1 MADKK
6 ANSLNENSSI
16 EDIREYVNYIM
27 QKKEISPTDNTKAEE
42 FNDRY
47 STEIEEFDKLKTKVL
62 KYIVYK
68 KRTEKEVRT
77 KFSSSDVNQDM
88 LEDVIEDLKANNY
101 INDNNY
107 IERAMNEFIAINT
120 LSLKEIKNKLYAKG
134 ISNDII
140 EKYFS
145 DNEETLGEY
154 EQKCARKIA
163 IKKQSQMDI
172 QDIEAFLYRK
182 GYSRESIK
190 QAFEE

>member
-1 MADKK
+1 MKNVEDFLQIKSYK
-6 ANSLNENSSI
+6 IQPNE
-16 EDIREYVNYIM
+16 
-27 QKKEISPTDNTKAEE
+27 EIV
-42 FNDRY
+42 
-47 STEIEEFDKLKTKVL
+47 EFDKLKTKVL

-88 LEDVIEDLKANNY
+88 LEDVIEELKANNY

-145 DNEETLGEY
+145 DNEETLEEY

-163 IKKQSQMDI
+163 IKKKSQMDI
-172 QDIEAFLYRK
+172 QDIEAFMYRK

>member
-145 DNEETLGEY
+145 DNEETLEEY